1 MVMRARRAGRVDAA
15 LLLSSLCA
23 TAIASEAPH
32 NPYAPPRPAQGGAAG
47 GYAAGGY
54 AAGGYAG
61 GYDENLW
68 DVPPPPDAVAVLR
81 PFRIA
86 TRGSAAFTFGLAAF
100 RATSLADRARLLQLG
115 PLGALAKPSFGLNA
129 AAAALVAADRAP
141 KVAAKALLYGNVVL
155 EAMAGA
161 GSLARAAFPTSGQL
175 LPADAHLANQPSGI
189 DGPRP
194 WRCYGRCLSEFDRVR
209 RSTASCLFGSA

>member
-1 MVMRARRAGRVDAA
+1 MIMRARRAGRVDAA

-141 KVAAKALLYGNVVL
+141 KVAAKALLY
-155 EAMAGA
+155 
-161 GSLARAAFPTSGQL
+161 RR
-175 LPADAHLANQPSGI
+175 PSGKHVHHGSSFCC
-189 DGPRP
+189 DLREDDRP
-194 WRCYGRCLSEFDRVR
+194 SGKRVH
-209 RSTASCLFGSA
+209 GSSFCRDF